1 MKIINNQNII
11 TNKQIEQLVK
21 LLGKDYRPK
30 TIVVYETR
38 LDIFKFF
45 HHSLGFSLE
54 ELRGDLEGTYDEA
67 DDTAAIY
74 IFVQTDDGDDRHS
87 KQLYSLHALVHE
99 LRHRFQYV
107 NNFLTNNDEK
117 SEQDADRFATRFI
130 NGNSRRISKIMNWPD
145 EWTVEEED

>member
-11 TNKQIEQLVK
+11 TNKQIEQLIK

-30 TIVVYETR
+30 TVVVYETR

-45 HHSLGFSLE
+45 SRSLSFSLE

-67 DDTAAIY
+67 TDTAAIY

-107 NNFLTNNDEK
+107 NSFLTNNDEK
-117 SEQDADRFATRFI
+117 SEQDADQFATRFI
-130 NGNSRRISKIMNWPD
+130 NGNSHRISKIMNWPD

>member
-11 TNKQIEQLVK
+11 TNEQIEQLVK
-21 LLGKDYRPK
+21 LLGRDYQPK
-30 TIVVYETR
+30 TLVVYETR
-38 LDIFKFF
+38 LDIIKFF
-45 HHSLGFSLE
+45 PRCLNFSME
-54 ELRGDLEGTYDEA
+54 EFRGDLEGTYDQA
-67 DDTAAIY
+67 SDTATIF
-74 IFVQTDDGDDRHS
+74 IFVQTDDGDDLQS

-107 NNFLTNNDEK
+107 RDFLTNNDEK

-130 NGNSRRISKIMNWPD
+130 NGNSHKISKIMNWPE